1 MTETAQPASQ
11 PGVLYI
17 VATPIGNLGDIT
29 YRAVEVLR
37 QAGLVV
43 VEDSRH
49 SAKLLQ
55 HYDVNASRY
64 VLHDHNERENSI
76 HLVEKLQQGVD
87 VALISDAGTPLI
99 SDPGYWLIQRAIENS
114 IKVVPVPGPS
124 AAITALSVSGLPSD
138 RFCFEGFLPAKSGA
152 RQKALQALAS
162 EPRTLIFYE
171 APHRIIDS
179 LGAMVDAFGSER
191 PAVIA
196 RELTKTFETVLRGSL
211 ESLLAQVGADTN
223 QQKGEFVVLVQGT
236 GREPALRQTEQ
247 DALLEI
253 LLEAVPLKTAASL
266 ASRIT
271 GVKKNQLY
279 DRALQLKHSK
289 AGD

>member
-1 MTETAQPASQ
+1 MTKTAQN
-11 PGVLYI
+11 GILYI
-17 VATPIGNLGDIT
+17 VSTPIGNLGDIT

-37 QAGLVV
+37 HAGLIV

-55 HYDVNASRY
+55 HYDITATRY

-76 HLVEKLQQGVD
+76 HLIEKLQQGVD

-99 SDPGYWLIQRAIENS
+99 SDPGYWLVQRAVENS

-124 AAITALSVSGLPSD
+124 AAIAALSVSGLPSD
-138 RFCFEGFLPAKSGA
+138 RFCFEGFLPAKAGA
-152 RQKALQALAS
+152 RQKALQSLAG

-171 APHRIIDS
+171 APHRIVDS
-179 LGAMVDAFGSER
+179 LQDMVAVFGATR
-191 PAVIA
+191 PAVVA

-211 ESLLAQVGADTN
+211 ESLLAQVSADPN
-223 QQKGEFVVLVQGT
+223 QQKGEFVVLVQGIY
-236 GREPALRQTEQ
+236 QSQQISHTEQ
-247 DALLEI
+247 DHLLAV
-253 LLEAVPLKTAASL
+253 LLEAVPVKTAAAL
-266 ASRIT
+266 ASKIS

-279 DRALQLKHSK
+279 DRALQLKKNHPQ
-289 AGD
+289 

>member
-1 MTETAQPASQ
+1 MTKTAQN
-11 PGVLYI
+11 GILY
-17 VATPIGNLGDIT
+17 VVSTPIGNLGDIT

-55 HYDVNASRY
+55 HYDITASRY
-64 VLHDHNERENSI
+64 VLHDHNERENST
-76 HLVEKLQQGVD
+76 HLIEKLQQGVD

-138 RFCFEGFLPAKSGA
+138 RFSFEGFLPAKTGA
-152 RQKALQALAS
+152 RQKTLQALTG
-162 EPRTLIFYE
+162 ETRTQIFYE
-171 APHRIIDS
+171 APHRIVDS
-179 LGAMVDAFGSER
+179 LQDMVTVFGPAR

-211 ESLLAQVGADTN
+211 ESLLAQVQADAN
-223 QQKGEFVVLVQGT
+223 QQKGEFVVLVQGVD
-236 GREPALRQTEQ
+236 PSQQVSQTEQ
-247 DALLEI
+247 DHLLAV
-253 LLEAVPLKTAASL
+253 LLEAVPVKTAASL
-266 ASRIT
+266 ASKIS
-271 GVKKNQLY
+271 GVKKNALY
-279 DRALQLKHSK
+279 ERALQLKKRHS
-289 AGD
+289 D